1 MNTLGTQVGEK
12 IKEVLNKKPT
22 KFQTGILWVGGFALF
37 IGVLYIGSLFSSNED
52 FETKLLQTQAHN
64 IDIELGKLGEQ
75 HNVYEKTRQK
85 QQQAVDNTV
94 TLMKGLEDEAKIL
107 RAKKNEVEE
116 KVKQVRATKHG
127 ILPQANAAE
136 LPGLTTVIPQKT
148 QEEAIKEEKRPVKK
162 NASKDQQEKV
172 DYAWEISKDPY
183 FIYLLEAENGLW
195 THDRRHNPINNTV
208 GIDWGF
214 CGTNDYFHPEKVG
227 NPLFFSDWKWQA
239 RTCLA
244 MFKGGTKFYGA
255 SPSNRAKASLDFIW
269 E

>member
-1 MNTLGTQVGEK
+1 MNTLGNQVGEK

-37 IGVLYIGSLFSSNED
+37 IGILYIGSLFSSNED

-94 TLMKGLEDEAKIL
+94 ALMKGLEEEAKTL

-127 ILPQANAAE
+127 ILPRANAAE
-136 LPGLTTVIPQKT
+136 LPVAPVI
-148 QEEAIKEEKRPVKK
+148 EEKPFDIEKLAYAVAMAETANCTKGYGSMYNNCFGIK
-162 NASKDQQEKV
+162 NGNTAPCDRIGQNRMCIYNSPSESYEAFKIIWSKWYKTFP
-172 DYAWEISKDPY
+172 DYALANK
-183 FIYLLEAENGLW
+183 W
-195 THDRRHNPINNTV
+195 TGADRVDTWLKHVSHYYN
-208 GIDWGF
+208 
-214 CGTNDYFHPEKVG
+214 K
-227 NPLFFSDWKWQA
+227 
-239 RTCLA
+239 
-244 MFKGGTKFYGA
+244 
-255 SPSNRAKASLDFIW
+255 
-269 E
+269 